1 MDGNLLVNS
10 TFISSFKINKVN
22 NLPSLTVFFC
32 FFFVSLIFLPSLS
45 ITFVVTFQAK
55 LINKS
60 SKLSVGK
67 GIASLLLFLLPNLF
81 LIFPIIP
88 NIPQGNPPD

>member
-67 GIASLLLFLLPNLF
+67 GIARSAVAFITQLVSDISYNT
-81 LIFPIIP
+81 
-88 NIPQGNPPD
+88 

>member
-32 FFFVSLIFLPSLS
+32 LCVCFVFSLIFLPSLS
-45 ITFVVTFQAK
+45 ITFVVTYQAK

-60 SKLSVGK
+60 SKLSVAK
-67 GIASLLLFLLPNLF
+67 GIARSAVVFITQLVSDISYNT
-81 LIFPIIP
+81 
-88 NIPQGNPPD
+88 